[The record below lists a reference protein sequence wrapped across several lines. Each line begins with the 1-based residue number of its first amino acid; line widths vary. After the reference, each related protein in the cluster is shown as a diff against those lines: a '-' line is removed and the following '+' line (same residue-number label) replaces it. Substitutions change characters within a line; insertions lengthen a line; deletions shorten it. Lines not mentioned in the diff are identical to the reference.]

1 MKKRVLYLHGLESSN
16 IGDKIDFLSK
26 KAIVLS
32 PPIDYHKSNIEDEL
46 MSMIESFQ
54 PNLIIGSSMGGY
66 MGILLANYY
75 NIDCLVFN
83 PAIHSRSIEPCV
95 NILGRNISK
104 DFIPVIV
111 LGMDDSVV
119 DPIKTVNIL
128 KHLDFYC
135 DIEKMNGLG
144 HRIPLNVFIDIYDK
158 YIK

>member
-1 MKKRVLYLHGLESSN
+1 
-16 IGDKIDFLSK
+16 
-26 KAIVLS
+26 
-32 PPIDYHKSNIEDEL
+32 
-46 MSMIESFQ
+46 
-54 PNLIIGSSMGGY
+54 MG
-66 MGILLANYY
+66 MLLADYY

-83 PAIHSRSIEPCV
+83 PAIHSRSIEPYV